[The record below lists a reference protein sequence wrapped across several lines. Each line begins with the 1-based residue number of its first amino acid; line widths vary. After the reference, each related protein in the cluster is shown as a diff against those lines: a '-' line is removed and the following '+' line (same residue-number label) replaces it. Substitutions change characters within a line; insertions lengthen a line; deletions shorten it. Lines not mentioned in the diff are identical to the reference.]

1 MRILR
6 FFGCFSD
13 FLCPSTFIVLP
24 STLCKHILLVFVE
37 RFDNILRIDGR
48 VVIIVL
54 VLEQLAVLSI
64 HNGDKGIVQFGGGPI
79 VILGTD
85 SCGKHLNLIFRND
98 VEDPE
103 KAEEF
108 YQLAL
113 DPANKTRQSSLH
125 ADGKQSGAALGAG
138 ISEGSRA
145 NIVRLIL
152 DNRNQ
157 GFLLPLLQDCLL
169 SVAHCS
175 VLDKFHPPILLRS
188 DK

>member
-1 MRILR
+1 M
-6 FFGCFSD
+6 
-13 FLCPSTFIVLP
+13 
-24 STLCKHILLVFVE
+24 
-37 RFDNILRIDGR
+37 
-48 VVIIVL
+48 
-54 VLEQLAVLSI
+54 
-64 HNGDKGIVQFGGGPI
+64 FGGGPI

-98 VEDPE
+98 VEDSE
-103 KAEEF
+103 IGEEF
-108 YQLAL
+108 YQFAL
-113 DPANKTRQSSLH
+113 NPAYKTRQPSLH

-138 ISEGSRA
+138 FSEGSRA

-175 VLDKFHPPILLRS
+175 VLDKIHPPILLHS